1 MFGYRGASLLFPFF
15 MYPKKIP
22 LFLTLHSQDLP
33 RRGGRLWRPL
43 QVLPY
48 DGLIFYSKQFHDRIF
63 RWFPRRAERFLVQ
76 GFPSNIL
83 RPNDPSNQAPL
94 AKIRTGFTHAQF
106 LMTYFGHI
114 SAGRGIEDLLDVMK
128 TFKVQYPGL
137 HLILMSQFKPEEDD
151 YQRKLLEWIRLN
163 GMEKKISFTGRLSN
177 EEVSRF
183 LLASDICVL
192 PFPDGASFKNGS
204 LSAAIEHSLPVLTT
218 VSPLTE
224 PQLLASGALLTYDPA
239 QKSQL
244 SPLLAHLI
252 DQPQSLAQLKIKA
265 AAFRDELSWNKYI
278 ENRIHFYNR
287 ISLKRVGRT
296 QVPSHVANP
305 K

>member
-1 MFGYRGASLLFPFF
+1 
-15 MYPKKIP
+15 
-22 LFLTLHSQDLP
+22 
-33 RRGGRLWRPL
+33 
-43 QVLPY
+43 
-48 DGLIFYSKQFHDRIF
+48 
-63 RWFPRRAERFLVQ
+63 
-76 GFPSNIL
+76 
-83 RPNDPSNQAPL
+83 
-94 AKIRTGFTHAQF
+94 
-106 LMTYFGHI
+106 
-114 SAGRGIEDLLDVMK
+114 
-128 TFKVQYPGL
+128 
-137 HLILMSQFKPEEDD
+137 
-151 YQRKLLEWIRLN
+151 
-163 GMEKKISFTGRLSN
+163 
-177 EEVSRF
+177 
-183 LLASDICVL
+183 L